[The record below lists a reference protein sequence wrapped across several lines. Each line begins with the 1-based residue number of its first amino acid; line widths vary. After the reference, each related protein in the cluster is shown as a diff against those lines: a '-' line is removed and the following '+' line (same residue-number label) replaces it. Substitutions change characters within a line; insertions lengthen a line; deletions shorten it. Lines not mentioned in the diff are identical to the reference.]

1 MSRGILD
8 NYAEWLQ
15 SIKHIICL
23 NGELTMTSLLKKE
36 NLIHVQR
43 DIEKDLTGVKN
54 DISWIK
60 YGLTAIGFLLT
71 APALYYIFIG

>member
-1 MSRGILD
+1 
-8 NYAEWLQ
+8 
-15 SIKHIICL
+15 
-23 NGELTMTSLLKKE
+23 MTSLLKKE